1 MRTNRKRIA
10 DFPIFATNEFALAV
24 MASHG
29 GHLFFKTEDK
39 RRFVARFE
47 DASQRFFVREL
58 TVERVAMHPTLTTD
72 KTR

>member
-39 RRFVARFE
+39 RRFLARL
-47 DASQRFFVREL
+47 R
-58 TVERVAMHPTLTTD
+58 TLANGSSCVN
-72 KTR
+72 